1 MTDSEKLDLILSRL
15 EKLDKVENDITD
27 IKLTLENE
35 IRVNIQRVAEG
46 HLDLSRNLH
55 EALKIDNEKEML
67 AIRVSVL
74 ETELRRI
81 KTKLEIDGSYRYCKK
96 DSCPYLANEIL
107 EEILTDYKV
116 PDYPKYCSL
125 SYEEQCNYV
134 CKFCRT
140 KKYIPTKKEK
150 EGIQKIEKEI
160 YKFAG
165 QLDNLSSNGVGEIF
179 CSPSI
184 LDFLHNVKFNKNIKI
199 GLESNGSLFNERN
212 WLKISNLGMYNLEVM
227 ILVRT

>member
-15 EKLDKVENDITD
+15 EKLDKIENDITD

-81 KTKLEIDGSYRYCKK
+81 KTKLEI
-96 DSCPYLANEIL
+96 A
-107 EEILTDYKV
+107 
-116 PDYPKYCSL
+116 
-125 SYEEQCNYV
+125 
-134 CKFCRT
+134 
-140 KKYIPTKKEK
+140 
-150 EGIQKIEKEI
+150 
-160 YKFAG
+160 
-165 QLDNLSSNGVGEIF
+165 
-179 CSPSI
+179 
-184 LDFLHNVKFNKNIKI
+184 
-199 GLESNGSLFNERN
+199 
-212 WLKISNLGMYNLEVM
+212 
-227 ILVRT
+227 